1 MPLSRWL
8 IAAAAMLVAQQVSAA
23 TLDDVKARGT
33 INCGVG
39 EGFPGFF
46 APDDAG
52 KWHGLDV
59 DFCRALSAAI
69 FGDPDKV
76 AYLPATPAA
85 RFAQLQSG
93 QVDLLSRSVTENLT
107 RDASLGL
114 NFVGITFYDG
124 QGFMVRKDLGVKSA
138 LELDGAM
145 VCTQTGTTTE
155 LNLADYF
162 KQNNMSYTP
171 VVFEK
176 VDELL
181 AAFEAQRC
189 DVYTTDKSTLSA
201 RIGKM
206 NDPSAYIILP
216 ETISKAA
223 NGPVVRQDDGQW
235 EDIVRWTRNAWIAAE
250 ELGITSQNVDEMLA
264 STANPEVKRLLG
276 ADGEL
281 GKLLGLDANWAYNV
295 VKLVGNYGEVYDR
308 NLGPSGAIT
317 IDRSN
322 SLNRLWSQG
331 GLMFSPAFQ

>member
-1 MPLSRWL
+1 MRRLGY
-8 IAAAAMLVAQQVSAA
+8 AAAAVALLAA
-23 TLDDVKARGT
+23 PQALAGTLDDVIARDQL
-33 INCGVG
+33 NCGVG

-46 APDDAG
+46 APDDKG
-52 KWHGLDV
+52 QWHGLDV
-59 DFCRALSAAI
+59 DFCRALAAAVL
-69 FGDPDKV
+69 GDPDKV

-114 NFVGITFYDG
+114 NFVGINFYDG
-124 QGFMVRKDLGVKSA
+124 QGFMVPKNLGISSA
-138 LELDGAM
+138 RELDGAA

-162 KQNNMSYTP
+162 RQNDMTYTP

-181 AAFEAQRC
+181 AAFEGGRC

-206 NDPSAYIILP
+206 QDPSAYVILP

-235 EDIVRWTRNAWIAAE
+235 EDIVRWTRNAWIASE
-250 ELGITSQNVDEMLA
+250 ELGITAANVEEMKG
-264 STANPEVKRLLG
+264 SNNPEVRRLLG
-276 ADGEL
+276 VDGEL
-281 GKLLGLDANWAYNV
+281 GGLLGLKPEWAYNV
-295 VKLVGNYGEVYDR
+295 VLMVGNYGESYER
-308 NLGPSGAIT
+308 NLGPDGAVF
-317 IDRSN
+317 IDRAN
-322 SLNRLWSQG
+322 SLNRLWSDG

>member
-1 MPLSRWL
+1 MKIRVLM
-8 IAAAAMLVAQQVSAA
+8 AAAALLLAAQPASAA
-23 TLDDVKARGT
+23 TLDDVIARGN

-46 APDDAG
+46 APDDSGA
-52 KWHGLDV
+52 WHGLDV
-59 DFCRALSAAI
+59 DFCRALAAAVL
-69 FGDPDKV
+69 GDADKV
-76 AYLPATPAA
+76 VYLPATPAA

-124 QGFMVRKDLGVKSA
+124 QGFMVRKDLGVTSA
-138 LELDGAM
+138 LQLAGAT

-162 KQNNMSYTP
+162 HQHGMSYTP

-201 RIGKM
+201 RIKKM
-206 NDPSAYIILP
+206 QDPSAYVILP

-235 EDIVRWTRNAWIAAE
+235 EDIVRWVRNAWIASE
-250 ELGITSQNVDEMLA
+250 ELGITSANVDEMKA
-264 STANPEVKRLLG
+264 SSNNPEIRRLLG
-276 ADGEL
+276 VDGEL
-281 GKLLGLDANWAYNV
+281 GSLLKLQPEWAYRV
-295 VKLVGNYGEVYDR
+295 IKLVGNYGESYER
-308 NLGPSGAIT
+308 NLGAGSVVF
-317 IDRSN
+317 IDRSQ
-322 SLNRLWSQG
+322 SLNRLWRDG